1 MSDSKSKDT
10 STHVTDAITA
20 PNDTELKLHRH
31 FSQFFD
37 KTGKFD
43 FKAFKQELSA
53 SEVNFTTESYGMDWL
68 GKSYARLLATDPART
83 LLTPDTD
90 WNSQPGHQDSQNLL
104 IKGDNLEVL
113 KHLSQAYYEKV
124 KMIYIDPPYNTGSD
138 GFVYQDDRKFS
149 PAEFA
154 KLAGVE
160 LDEAK
165 RVLSFVDSKSNSHS
179 AWLTFMYPRLYIART
194 LLKDDGVIFISID
207 DNEVAQLR
215 LMMDEIFGEENFV
228 VNAPTIMNLKGNQDE
243 YGFAGTHEYTL
254 IYSKNKESLALN
266 EFLVD
271 EENIL
276 SDWLIDEKG
285 FYKQGANLK
294 STGVNAA
301 REKRPNLFYP
311 IFISHDNSIY
321 VTDNNQPLSGED
333 FILYPKTEGR
343 DMTWRWSKEK
353 VLNESDEIIL
363 SGSTPN
369 VSLYKKQRPKLGET
383 PTKKPKSFFYK
394 AEYSSGNGTNELN
407 RVLNVSFGSEIRPK
421 PIQLIKD
428 FVILSSK
435 QDDLILDFFAG
446 SGTTGHAV
454 MAQNVE
460 DGGDRRYILV
470 QLDEKTDKKS
480 EAYKSGYKSIFDL
493 TRDRL
498 TRAADKI
505 RTDHPEYT
513 GDLGFKVFETLPIWD
528 GYRQEIQDFDP
539 QATLFDESRLSE
551 QDITSLLVTW
561 KTYDGI
567 ALTEDLEEVDLGG
580 YTAYYGAER
589 LYLMHRGFSTKHI
602 VTLLQRIDEVED
614 FTPKSIVVFG
624 YMFETKHLREI
635 SESVKNFAN
644 KKHIDIEVITRY

>member
-1 MSDSKSKDT
+1 MSDSKPKDT

-83 LLTPDTD
+83 LLTPDID
-90 WNSQPGHQDSQNLL
+90 WNSQPAHQDSQNLL

-149 PAEFA
+149 PQEFA

-228 VNAPTIMNLKGNQDE
+228 GLIPVVMNLKGNQDNF
-243 YGFAGTHEYTL
+243 GFADTHEYF
-254 IYSKNKESLALN
+254 ICYSKSKEKAKLK
-266 EFLVD
+266 EFPLTD
-271 EENIL
+271 EEFFC
-276 SDWLIDEKG
+276 WEEDEYGLYKKADGLKRTGQDASRESRPKG
-285 FYKQGANLK
+285 WFP
-294 STGVNAA
+294 V
-301 REKRPNLFYP
+301 
-311 IFISHDNSIY
+311 FITADNSIY
-321 VTDNNQPLSGED
+321 VTEDNQPLNENDLTLWPLNSENEEQSWSWGKEK
-333 FILYPKTEGR
+333 IRKETYNLLITGTGEGR
-343 DMTWRWSKEK
+343 
-353 VLNESDEIIL
+353 NI
-363 SGSTPN
+363 
-369 VSLYKKQRPKLGET
+369 YKKQRPELGEL

-394 AEYSSGNGTNELN
+394 PEYSTSTATTRLKKLLGGKFFT
-407 RVLNVSFGSEIRPK
+407 GPK
-421 PIQLIKD
+421 PVD
-428 FVILSSK
+428 FVKDMILIGSSEN
-435 QDDLILDFFAG
+435 DLILDFFAG

-454 MAQNVE
+454 MAQNAE

-498 TRAADKI
+498 SRAAEKI
-505 RTDHPEYT
+505 CTDYPEYT

-528 GYRQEIQDFDP
+528 GYRQELNEFDP

-551 QDITSLLVTW
+551 QDITSLLITW

-614 FTPKSIVVFG
+614 FAPKSIVVFG